1 MDIDNIL
8 MSNKISSG
16 DRNYKYFDGYLD
28 DYYKI
33 KPLIIMLPETTLYI
47 KRCHFSIEDLQKK
60 YNDIWNEVSN
70 NIDKE
75 LDCEPIYNKKI
86 FENQKK
92 PLK

>member
-47 KRCHFSIEDLQKK
+47 KRCHFSIEDL
-60 YNDIWNEVSN
+60 
-70 NIDKE
+70 
-75 LDCEPIYNKKI
+75 
-86 FENQKK
+86 
-92 PLK
+92 